1 MYKVLLS
8 PQYQR
13 SFKRML
19 RHKDFKRE
27 KLEALVNLLEA
38 GEALDIRYKDHELKG
53 EYPGVRECHIQN
65 DILLLYR
72 REKGILILVLVDIGT
87 HSYLFE

>member
-1 MYKVLLS
+1 MS
-8 PQYQR
+8 HQYQK

-19 RHKDFKRE
+19 RHKDFKCE

-38 GEALDIRYKDHELKG
+38 GEALHPRYKDHELKG
-53 EYPGVRECHIQN
+53 AYSGVRECHIQN
-65 DILLLYR
+65 DMLLLYQ
-72 REKGILILVLVDIGT
+72 KDKDILVLLLVNIGT

>member
-1 MYKVLLS
+1 
-8 PQYQR
+8 
-13 SFKRML
+13 ML

-38 GEALDIRYKDHELKG
+38 GEELDIRYKDHELKG
-53 EYPGVRECHIQN
+53 KYSGIRECHIQN

-72 REKGILILVLVDIGT
+72 KEKGILVLVMVDIGT

>member
-8 PQYQR
+8 PQYQK

-38 GEALDIRYKDHELKG
+38 GKALDIRYKDHELKG
-53 EYPGVRECHIQN
+53 NYTGIRECHVQN

-72 REKGILILVLVDIGT
+72 KEKKVLVLLLVNIGT
-87 HSYLFE
+87 HSNLFE